1 MYGRGMIQRRS
12 SFSFSYLCAMAGSL
26 PVQFFLFFKAL
37 FRLTRFW
44 NLIIIGIAQY
54 FTAYF
59 LVGYD
64 TLTDWRLL
72 LLSVSTMMIAAA
84 GYIINDYY
92 DVKID
97 LINKPERV
105 VIGKSIT
112 RRYAI
117 FFHTVLSLS
126 GVAVG
131 LLLSW
136 QIALVNFMSA
146 FLLWL
151 YSNNLKRQPFIG
163 NFAIGLLTAFSV
175 LVVNLLYQPFNSLIL
190 IYALFAL
197 AMTLVREI
205 IKDME
210 DWKGDNTFGC
220 KTIPIIW
227 GLRKTKLLLY
237 VLLMLFTALVIM
249 VNTIYVG
256 LPIYYFIAF
265 LFLPLGYLV
274 ARLIRA
280 DTIRDFARLSSLC
293 KLILLLGI
301 ISMSLV

>member
-1 MYGRGMIQRRS
+1 M
-12 SFSFSYLCAMAGSL
+12 FTFAVMASL
-26 PVQFFLFFKAL
+26 ITQFYDLFKAL

-44 NLIIIGIAQY
+44 NLAIIGAAQY

-59 LVGYD
+59 LVGSE
-64 TLTDWRLL
+64 TLGDWRLL
-72 LLSVSTMMIAAA
+72 LLAASTMMIAAA

-92 DVKID
+92 DIKID

-105 VIGKSIT
+105 VIGKGIT

-117 FFHTVLSLS
+117 FFHTALSVT
-126 GVAVG
+126 GVAFG
-131 LLLSW
+131 FLLSW
-136 QIALVNFMSA
+136 QIAAVNFFSA

-163 NFAIGLLTAFSV
+163 NFSIGILTALSV
-175 LVVNLLYQPFNSLIL
+175 LIVNLLYPPFNSFVL

-220 KTIPIIW
+220 KTLPIVW
-227 GLRKTKLLLY
+227 GIRRTKQFLY
-237 VLLMLFTALVIM
+237 VLLGLFAALVLFI
-249 VNTIYVG
+249 NYIYVG
-256 LPIYYFIAF
+256 LPIYYFILF
-265 LFLPLGYLV
+265 LFIPKGYLLLKLV
-274 ARLIRA
+274 RA
-280 DTIRDFARLSSLC
+280 DTIKDFARLSSLS

-301 ISMSLV
+301 GSMVLV

>member
-1 MYGRGMIQRRS
+1 
-12 SFSFSYLCAMAGSL
+12 MAGSL

-237 VLLMLFTALVIM
+237 VLLILFTALVIM